1 MDADLAQGGRQR
13 GSEREQGETAMHKA
27 TTRAE
32 EMFRQKFARFGEL
45 VTTMD
50 EEQAWEKM
58 LEGYAERQKQHMG
71 AFIEKA
77 TLAEGFTRALPF
89 FTQLGM
95 DMAVFDISTPGV
107 DAVLEVQRTCPV
119 LSLCQEY
126 GFAKPCRVICELDV
140 EATRRAFP
148 GMQGEILSRQAD
160 GACVCV
166 FKYER
171 ARPA

>member
-1 MDADLAQGGRQR
+1 MNNG
-13 GSEREQGETAMHKA
+13 

-32 EMFRQKFARFGEL
+32 EMFRQKFAQFREL
-45 VTTMD
+45 TTAMP
-50 EEQAWEKM
+50 EERAWEKM
-58 LEGYAERQKQHMG
+58 LEGYPERQKKHMG
-71 AFIEKA
+71 AFIAHA
-77 TLAEGFTRALPF
+77 TLAEGFTKALPL
-89 FTQLGM
+89 FTQMGM
-95 DMAVFDISTPGV
+95 DMAVFDISTPHV

-126 GFAKPCRVICELDV
+126 GLSTPCRVICELDV

-171 ARPA
+171 HRPAEGGE

>member
-1 MDADLAQGGRQR
+1 MNNGTKQ
-13 GSEREQGETAMHKA
+13 
-27 TTRAE
+27 AE
-32 EMFRQKFARFGEL
+32 EMFRQKFALFGKL
-45 VTTMD
+45 VAEMA
-50 EEQAWEKM
+50 EERAWEKM
-58 LEGYAERQKQHMG
+58 LEGYPERQKKHMG
-71 AFIEKA
+71 AFIEHA
-77 TLAEGFTRALPF
+77 TLAEGFTKAMPLF
-89 FTQLGM
+89 KQLGM
-95 DMAVFDISTPGV
+95 DMAVFDISTPHV

-126 GFAKPCRVICELDV
+126 GFSKPCRVICELDV

-171 ARPA
+171 QVSA